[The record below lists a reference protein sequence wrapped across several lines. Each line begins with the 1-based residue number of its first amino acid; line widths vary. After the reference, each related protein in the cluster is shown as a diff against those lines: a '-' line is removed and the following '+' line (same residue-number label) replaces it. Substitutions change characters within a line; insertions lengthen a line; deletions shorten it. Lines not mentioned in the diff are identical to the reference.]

1 MKTRITTLIILL
13 LTCVASVRA
22 EDYDLWVGSTQVT
35 SANKSDILGDGHFSL
50 NTTYT
55 TYKLYVRG
63 DLTAATN
70 CITSKI
76 SNLEINILYDATLKC
91 TSSYKDAI
99 TINANTTITGPGKL
113 TVVSN
118 RDGIVVDRDISL
130 TIKNANMDITGAG
143 KGITGSSPYYG
154 TQNITINN
162 SKLQISSTLGAIY
175 AFGGGIQINDC
186 YIFNPLGATYSGKN
200 VVDKDGNT
208 AKNVTISNEEPP
220 LGSGTLEDPYN
231 AKGACEFASQL
242 SWTSKTVY
250 EISND
255 VYVKGIISRID
266 SRGTYSEGGSYG
278 TASFYIKY
286 GIGTTEFQC
295 YRILYFG
302 NKRYQQGS
310 QAQDIK
316 VGDEVIVY
324 GKLVN
329 YYGNTPQTEKEKAY
343 LYSLNGNTSGYAI
356 STGIYDVNHES
367 ITNSQY
373 YSLDG
378 IRIEGK
384 PVKKGVYIVNGQKV
398 VLR

>member
-55 TYKLYVRG
+55 TYKLYVKG

-76 SNLEINILYDATLKC
+76 SNLEIYISYDATLKC

>member
-1 MKTRITTLIILL
+1 MKTRITTLIVLL

-55 TYKLYVRG
+55 TYKLYVKG

-76 SNLEINILYDATLKC
+76 SNLEIYISYDATLKC

>member
-1 MKTRITTLIILL
+1 MKTRITTLIVLL

-22 EDYDLWVGSTQVT
+22 EDYDLWIGSTQVT

-50 NTTYT
+50 NTSST

-76 SNLEINILYDATLKC
+76 SNLEIYISHDATLKC

-266 SRGTYSEGGSYG
+266 NNNSFSETGSYG
-278 TASFYIKY
+278 NASFYIKY

>member
-1 MKTRITTLIILL
+1 MKTRITTLIVLL
-13 LTCVASVRA
+13 LTCIASVRA

-35 SANKSDILGDGHFSL
+35 SANKSNILGDGHFGYDSSA
-50 NTTYT
+50 NR
-55 TYKLYVRG
+55 LYVKG

-76 SNLEINILYDATLKC
+76 SNLEIYISYDATLKC

-130 TIKNANMDITGAG
+130 TIKNADMDITGAE

-154 TQNITINN
+154 TQSITINN
-162 SKLQISSTLGAIY
+162 SNLQISSTLGAIY
-175 AFGGGIQINDC
+175 AFRGGIQINYC
-186 YIFNPLGATYSGKN
+186 YIANPLGATYSGKN

-208 AKNVTISNEEPP
+208 ALNVTISNVDPP
-220 LGSGTLEDPYN
+220 GSGTLEDPYS
-231 AKGACEFASQL
+231 AKGAYEFAYQL
-242 SWTSKTVY
+242 SWTSTTVY
-250 EISND
+250 ETSSD
-255 VYVKGIISRID
+255 VYVKGIISRIEINGCF
-266 SRGTYSEGGSYG
+266 SESGTFGN
-278 TASFYIKY
+278 ASFYIKDAS
-286 GIGTTEFQC
+286 GTTEFRC
-295 YRILYFG
+295 FRILYFN

-310 QAQDIK
+310 QAPDIK

-324 GKLVN
+324 GKLMN
-329 YYGNTPQTEKEKAY
+329 HRGNTPQTVQEKAY

-398 VLR
+398 VIK